1 MTTQKHAYKG
11 YTETC
16 IQGLHMDTYKGKH
29 TYNGLHIKYTYKDR
43 NNSEKNRTVT
53 RINTDRTSETD
64 GEVEY

>member
-1 MTTQKHAYKG
+1 MHTRATQKHAYKD
-11 YTETC
+11 YTWT
-16 IQGLHMDTYKGKH
+16 H
-29 TYNGLHIKYTYKDR
+29 TRANIHTMAYTLNIGTYKDR